1 MLLLYGQSQKFL
13 KALEARDASG
23 SLIRQAM
30 LSPPGSPLDFF
41 DAATYPNNP
50 RSKSRDR
57 VYQVLDAVNLED
69 DGHTLLKV
77 PASPY
82 DDSVIP
88 LSPRLRAGFAH
99 HQRQLVNGAGKMVY
113 VNQQKRDASGV
124 SIYLYDAS
132 GPQAVQEKWREF
144 EFQHLSFLSAIRKV
158 GVRARHIEIDSTEG
172 SVQLPVRVKINA
184 LQIENHETGG
194 QVRLYNSLFI
204 DGNYLIA
211 VSNANDLA
219 LNKKAMLE
227 VISQLRKT
235 L

>member
-1 MLLLYGQSQKFL
+1 M
-13 KALEARDASG
+13 
-23 SLIRQAM
+23 
-30 LSPPGSPLDFF
+30 
-41 DAATYPNNP
+41 
-50 RSKSRDR
+50 
-57 VYQVLDAVNLED
+57 
-69 DGHTLLKV
+69 
-77 PASPY
+77 
-82 DDSVIP
+82 
-88 LSPRLRAGFAH
+88 
-99 HQRQLVNGAGKMVY
+99 
-113 VNQQKRDASGV
+113 
-124 SIYLYDAS
+124 
-132 GPQAVQEKWREF
+132 QEKWREF